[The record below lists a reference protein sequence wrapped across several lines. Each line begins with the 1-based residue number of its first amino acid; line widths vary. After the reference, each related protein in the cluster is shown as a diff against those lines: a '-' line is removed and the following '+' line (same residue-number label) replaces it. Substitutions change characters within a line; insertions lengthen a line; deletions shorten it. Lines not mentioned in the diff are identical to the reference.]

1 MKQKWNPRIGAP
13 VGRIVVIYA
22 VFSLLW
28 IYCSDV
34 VLAQLIR
41 DHELLTHLSIFK
53 GFLFVLVSAILL
65 QQLIGGYVRKLVSAT
80 RQVWESE
87 ERFQVIFA
95 GFSDAVFIQ
104 DDQGVIL
111 DLNPTACTMYGF
123 SRNELLGGHV
133 SLISAGQAPY
143 SSAEAERHLKRS
155 AAGQQ
160 LFEWQAR
167 HKDGHLFW
175 VEVSMRRINLQ
186 GQDRVLAIVR
196 DVTERKRAQARLRE
210 SENLFETAFRVSPD
224 WMTINRLR
232 DDSFLQV
239 NEGFSKLT
247 GYARDETIGRTAQE
261 LGLWDDPLDR
271 ERLLAGLRETGA
283 VDHLEARFRDQ
294 QGEVQI
300 GLVSARRIEFDGE
313 PCYLCIVRDMTARR
327 WLEQQNIR
335 SAQLASIGQL
345 AAGVAHEI
353 NNPINGVINYAQ
365 LLVNRTPTTKTND
378 EILGLII
385 KEAERVAVIV
395 RELLN
400 FSRDSHNQFRRV
412 SLADLVDSV
421 LTLVRKYIEQHGI
434 RIEIDLEPGLPAIK
448 VIPQKIEQVLI
459 NLMNNAR
466 YALDRK
472 YPEPHPDKLL
482 RLQARQMAG
491 AEVCRLVVR
500 DQGCGI
506 PAELLH
512 RIEEPFF
519 TTKGIGEGTGL
530 GMSICRE
537 IVLQHR
543 GEMHVAS
550 VWGEYTE
557 ITIDLPLPSAVGT
570 VGGTPES

>member
-1 MKQKWNPRIGAP
+1 MKQKWNPRIGAR
-13 VGRIVVIYA
+13 VWRIVLIYA

-28 IYCSDV
+28 IYCSDSL
-34 VLAQLIR
+34 LAQLIKNQ
-41 DHELLTHLSIFK
+41 ELLTRLSIFK
-53 GFLFVLVSAILL
+53 GFLFVLVSAVLL
-65 QQLIGGYVRKLVSAT
+65 RQLIGGYVGKLVSAT

-87 ERFQVIFA
+87 ERFQAIFA
-95 GFSDAVFIQ
+95 GFSDAVIIQ
-104 DDQGVIL
+104 DDKGVIL
-111 DLNPTACTMYGF
+111 DLNPTACSMYGY
-123 SRNELLGGHV
+123 SRKELLGCQV
-133 SLISAGQAPY
+133 ALISAGQAPY
-143 SSAEAERHLKRS
+143 SSAEAAGHLNRS

-175 VEVSMRRINLQ
+175 VEVGMRRINLK

-196 DVTERKRAQARLRE
+196 DISDRKLAEVRLRE
-210 SENLFETAFRVSPD
+210 RENLFETAFRVSPD
-224 WMTINRLR
+224 WITINRLR
-232 DDSFLQV
+232 DDGFLQV

-247 GYARDETIGRTAQE
+247 GYAGDEAVGRTAQE
-261 LGLWDDPLDR
+261 LGLWDDPGDR
-271 ERLLAGLRETGA
+271 ERLLTGLRKTGA
-283 VDHLEARFRDQ
+283 VDNLEARIRDK
-294 QGEVQI
+294 QGEVRI
-300 GLVSARRIEFDGE
+300 GLLSARRIEFDGE
-313 PCYLCIVRDMTARR
+313 PCYLSMARDITTRR
-327 WLEQQNIR
+327 WLEQQNLR

-365 LLVNRTPTTKTND
+365 LLLNRTRTTKSSD

-385 KEAERVAVIV
+385 KEGERVAVIV

-400 FSRDSHNQFRRV
+400 FSRDSQNQFRLV
-412 SLADLVDSV
+412 GLADLVDSV
-421 LTLVRKYIEQHGI
+421 LTLVGKYIEQHGI
-434 RIEIDLEPGLPAIK
+434 RIEIDLAAGLPPLR

-466 YALDRK
+466 YALDQK

-482 RLQARQMAG
+482 RLQARRVTG
-491 AEVCRLVVR
+491 AELCRLVVR

-506 PAELLH
+506 PADLLH

-537 IVLQHR
+537 IVVQHR
-543 GEMHVAS
+543 GEMRVAS
-550 VWGEYTE
+550 VEGEYTE
-557 ITIDLPLPSAVGT
+557 VTIDLPLPSGSLVEVG
-570 VGGTPES
+570 VPEA